1 MNKRVTIQIPDDLYR
16 VISRYGDLH
25 GLDPDDY
32 ATMALQRHLEDLQDI
47 AAAEAAMKTIQSG
60 EDRVVSSKEFWHGL
74 DD

>member
-1 MNKRVTIQIPDDLYR
+1 MNKRVAITIPEGMHRLITQ
-16 VISRYGDLH
+16 YGDLH

-47 AAAEAAMKTIQSG
+47 AAAETAMTRIQSG
-60 EDRVVSSKEFWHGL
+60 EDRVLSSKEFWNGL

>member
-47 AAAEAAMKTIQSG
+47 AAAEAVKTA
-60 EDRVVSSKEFWHGL
+60 L
-74 DD
+74 